1 MSRAKKPSQLYAKEG
16 PPLPQDSPKFQRR
29 HPWAT
34 PLGAWTL
41 KLGEGP
47 GEHAFPC
54 SYEAKFPPMFSLPA
68 MVVGSWWRTDGGR
81 GKGEVIEDDFI
92 CVLQFA
98 TQLNAGPLVRDV
110 CK

>member
-1 MSRAKKPSQLYAKEG
+1 
-16 PPLPQDSPKFQRR
+16 
-29 HPWAT
+29 
-34 PLGAWTL
+34 
-41 KLGEGP
+41 
-47 GEHAFPC
+47 
-54 SYEAKFPPMFSLPA
+54 MFSLPA

-81 GKGEVIEDDFI
+81 GKGELIEDDFI